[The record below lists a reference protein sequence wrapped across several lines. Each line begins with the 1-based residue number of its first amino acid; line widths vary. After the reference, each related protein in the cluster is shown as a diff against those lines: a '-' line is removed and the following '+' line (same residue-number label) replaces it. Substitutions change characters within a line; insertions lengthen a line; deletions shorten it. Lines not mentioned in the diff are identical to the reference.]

1 MPIRQFNEKLT
12 NSNNIISYFYQKAIL
27 SMKKYIAKRGV
38 TMFGVLLITLLI
50 TIMLVGSNM
59 DTILKQGIVFQVR
72 SEIIENPAIAESFS
86 SVKEF
91 EGFIQDRTDERI
103 KNLGLDE
110 PWYSP
115 QRIGLAMYKIIL
127 LDFGHATFLTS
138 DSGSSDVKNIIFEK
152 LPRTILLFTTA
163 TILISIIGIFV
174 GALSASKIGSTIDRI
189 TSCFAIIS
197 SSFPVWWIGML
208 MIFLFAF
215 TYQIFPARAT
225 PDIPASSPEYLGAL
239 LYHMTLPLITIVM
252 IGFGSWAYLVR
263 NFMVGIMQEDFIMA
277 KKTMGIN
284 QSRITYTHAL
294 KNAAP
299 PIITILALSLSG
311 SLGGAIITEAV
322 FDWPG
327 MGRLYFEAITVMDLP
342 VIIGATYILTVFFL
356 VSVFIADLLYGY
368 FDPRIRSST
377 DE

>member
-1 MPIRQFNEKLT
+1 
-12 NSNNIISYFYQKAIL
+12 
-27 SMKKYIAKRGV
+27 MKRYVATRMV
-38 TMFGVLLITLLI
+38 TMFGVLMITLLI
-50 TIMLVGSNM
+50 TISLVGSNM
-59 DTILKQGIVFQVR
+59 DVILKQGIVFQVR
-72 SEIIENPAIAESFS
+72 AEITENPAIADSFS
-86 SVKEF
+86 SVEEF
-91 EGFIQDRTDERI
+91 EEFVQNQINQRNKI
-103 KNLGLDE
+103 LGLDE

-115 QRIGLAMYKIIL
+115 QRIGFTMYKILL

-138 DSGSSDVKNIIFEK
+138 DSGSSDVKDIIFEK

-163 TILISIIGIFV
+163 TIIISVIGIFL
-174 GALSASKIGSTIDRI
+174 GALSASKIGSVVDRI
-189 TSCFAIIS
+189 TSSFAIIS

-208 MIFLFAF
+208 MIFVFSF

-225 PDIPASSPEYLGAL
+225 PDIPSSDPGYIASL
-239 LYHMTLPLITIVM
+239 LYHMALPLITIVM

-277 KKTMGIN
+277 KKTIGVN
-284 QSRITYTHAL
+284 QKKIIYSHAL

-299 PIITILALSLSG
+299 PIVTILALSLSG

-356 VSVFIADLLYGY
+356 VAIFIADLLYGY
-368 FDPRIRSST
+368 FDPRVRT
-377 DE
+377 GT